1 MKTLLIAT
9 EQGGAGKTAMLC
21 QFAHYLHW
29 VRHLRVLVIDAAEP
43 PCSTASLVRACKAV
57 VLRGEKS
64 ITQSERRDIEAPGF
78 WVLPTSTVPS
88 LTLGPGDDGARY
100 YANVRH
106 LLFVLATLA
115 DVCLIDSPPLPDL
128 RAICIESTVDA
139 MLSPIQL
146 NRESLDGVADLIN
159 GPHGMRQIRAK
170 LNPALQFV
178 GLLPNMVEATSLG
191 RENARA
197 IETRFGPWLIADPG
211 RPGRYL
217 HIPRFVAIQRAQA
230 EGVPVVE
237 LVGREPTARRAWQ
250 TMLACFE
257 ALTGYLHL
265 DEVTYDAEA

>member
-21 QFAHYLHW
+21 QFAHYLHR
-29 VRHLRVLVIDAAEP
+29 VRRLRVLVIDAAEP
-43 PCSTASLVRACKAV
+43 PCSTASLVRGGRAV

-64 ITQSERRDIEAPGF
+64 ITESERGDVEAPGF
-78 WVLPTSTVPS
+78 WVLPTGTVPS

-106 LLFVLATLA
+106 LLFIVAKLA

-128 RAICIESTVDA
+128 RALCIESTVDA
-139 MLSPIQL
+139 MLSPVQL
-146 NRESLDGVADLIN
+146 NRESLDNLADLIN
-159 GPHGMRQIRAK
+159 GPHGVRQIRAK

-191 RENARA
+191 RANARA
-197 IETRFGPWLIADPG
+197 IETQFGPWLIADPG
-211 RPGRYL
+211 RPGGYL
-217 HIPRFVAIQRAQA
+217 RIPRFVAVQRAQA

-237 LVGREPTARRAWQ
+237 VVGREPAACRAWQ
-250 TMLACFE
+250 TMLACFQ
-257 ALTGYLHL
+257 ALTGYLRL
-265 DEVTYDAEA
+265 DEIACDVEA